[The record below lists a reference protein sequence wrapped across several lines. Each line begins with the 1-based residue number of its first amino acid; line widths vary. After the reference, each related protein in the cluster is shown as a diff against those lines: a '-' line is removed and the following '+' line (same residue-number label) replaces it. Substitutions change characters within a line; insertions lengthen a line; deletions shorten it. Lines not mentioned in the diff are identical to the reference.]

1 MLNRIMPLLRVYMT
15 WLCSYNSDLV
25 KYQPYLEPQFGSMC
39 AMLST
44 TLSLL
49 FELLGSDTRLGTAV
63 GWQFLEDELT
73 IGIQCL
79 NGPHLHDGCQLYYDA
94 FKRKPKPR
102 REEFPDAVESPD
114 DVTFTRALDV
124 ALCALD
130 LAAPESEFPL
140 DTSKKAKGSQEHT
153 TIVYLPGGK
162 PKPAPRVQVPQQ
174 FVPVE
179 TFTESPRKPE
189 LQVPT
194 AESAPTQA
202 PAPAPA
208 PAPEPT
214 RTLTPPSP
222 VESNELSEDQEFYG
236 PRLRKFSHG
245 AIKASNNSRPRT
257 ATANPT
263 QAASVSESSIENQ
276 IYQILS
282 DILIDDSETGQVKKF
297 ETPTRPV
304 PLDETSY
311 GMGSTTAQNVF
322 ANSSDSPGP
331 GSATSKTF
339 PTLPW
344 NYFYT
349 PAPVGNPAVRNS
361 TETSG
366 SGTWNS
372 SFSSRTNQPGSGAE
386 LAGGYAYQSP
396 LAAQPLQHQ
405 TSSSGAG
412 DRAMWPDTGV
422 SLATQGT
429 SSSKPLHGD
438 NIWGPSGS
446 TWQTGQG
453 TAQTSTAAGFAP
465 NSPFSSLSFSQT
477 STLPP
482 VNSPWGLSSRGQ
494 GTANHQRVASHSPLT
509 TNIPHTTYTNPLAT
523 SSVNAPPGFGP
534 VPMMGQP
541 SAPVRRH
548 ASEQLAVP
556 KMSETYD
563 KQVLMN
569 AWLEPYARHNPD
581 GMEMPQNPL
590 HLAVA
595 GDSKPNVTTAVDWK
609 QYTKR

>member
-1 MLNRIMPLLRVYMT
+1 MPLLRVYMT

-49 FELLGSDTRLGTAV
+49 FELLGSDTSLGTAV

-79 NGPHLHDGCQLYYDA
+79 NGPHLHNGCQLYYDA

-130 LAAPESEFPL
+130 LAAPESEFPF

-162 PKPAPRVQVPQQ
+162 PKPAARDQVPQQ
-174 FVPVE
+174 FAPVEPFAQSPRQPEVRVPVA
-179 TFTESPRKPE
+179 
-189 LQVPT
+189 V
-194 AESAPTQA
+194 SAPT

-214 RTLTPPSP
+214 RILTPPSP
-222 VESNELSEDQEFYG
+222 VGSNELSEDQEFYG
-236 PRLRKFSHG
+236 PRLRKSSHG
-245 AIKASNNSRPRT
+245 AIKASSNSRPQT

-263 QAASVSESSIENQ
+263 QAASASESSIENQ

-297 ETPTRPV
+297 ETPTRRV
-304 PLDETSY
+304 PLDEASY
-311 GMGSTTAQNVF
+311 GIGSTTAQNVF

-372 SFSSRTNQPGSGAE
+372 SFPSRTNPPGNGVE
-386 LAGGYAYQSP
+386 LAGGCSYQSP
-396 LAAQPLQHQ
+396 LTAQPLQYQ
-405 TSSSGAG
+405 TSGSGAG
-412 DRAMWPDTGV
+412 DRAMWPDAGV
-422 SLATQGT
+422 SLATQGMT
-429 SSSKPLHGD
+429 SSKLLEGD
-438 NIWGPSGS
+438 NVWGPSGG

-453 TAQTSTAAGFAP
+453 IAQTSTAAGLAA

-477 STLPP
+477 LTLPP
-482 VNSPWGLSSRGQ
+482 VNSPWGLPSRGQ
-494 GTANHQRVASHSPLT
+494 GSANHQRVASHSPLT
-509 TNIPHTTYTNPLAT
+509 TNLLHTTYTNPLGT
-523 SSVNAPPGFGP
+523 TTVNAPPGFGP
-534 VPMMGQP
+534 VPMMASP
-541 SAPVRRH
+541 AAPVRRH
-548 ASEQLAVP
+548 ASEQLALA

-569 AWLEPYARHNPD
+569 AWLEPYARHNTG
-581 GMEMPQNPL
+581 GMETPQNPL
-590 HLAVA
+590 HMAVA
-595 GDSKPNVTTAVDWK
+595 GANKSNAAAAVDGK
-609 QYTKR
+609 QYPKR